1 MKRKHDPEDA
11 KPQDGHF
18 AKRQAIE
25 SETEQLFR
33 KDLFDKTILEQY
45 TQEYSISRP

>member
-11 KPQDGHF
+11 KLLDGHS

-25 SETEQLFR
+25 SEVEQLFR
-33 KDLFDKTILEQY
+33 KDLFDTTILRQY